1 MGALK
6 FVKAVYGGVRE
17 YGQQSRAANME
28 AEHKLS
34 GTFGGSSTEAD
45 ATRVAVEAQRIKKE
59 RNQSMMNSIRKH
71 LMLQ

>member
-6 FVKAVYGGVRE
+6 FAKAVYSGVKE
-17 YGQQSRAANME
+17 YGQQSRMANME
-28 AEHKLS
+28 AEHNLS
-34 GTFGGSSTEAD
+34 GTFGDSSTEAD
-45 ATRVAVEAQRIKKE
+45 ATRVAVETQRIKKE